1 MELFFCECTF
11 FTATLEAVVYSVAV
25 SVQKQGVAVGG
36 VAEKK
41 KEMWFYDY
49 KSHRFSSE
57 G

>member
-25 SVQKQGVAVGG
+25 SVQKQGAAVGG